1 MFAKQT
7 CRSASLIVVL
17 AWPVIALADPE
28 PKGTFEIG
36 AGYDTDYGFGALAR
50 VSQPD
55 LFHTGNALSLS
66 SEISER
72 RQRFDLNFEVPKLG
86 LGADLFRDTR
96 MLRPGLW
103 RDSTGIA
110 VTAKQQ
116 LSRHWRAS
124 IGYRLEDVTA
134 TTDFSARSLEPVA
147 MAPGILSTL
156 TARLEYSSL
165 DTPVEPLRGS
175 TFGAELEYSDPR
187 LGSSLELARGTA
199 WAATNQPLGPFT
211 LHAGLRATAIS
222 SPSPIPLSE
231 RLYLE
236 GSHDVRGYFLGGIG
250 PADGGTYSITGRAS
264 LELPVWG
271 GLSVEG
277 FADGADISGY
287 RGASTGVGVIWRS
300 PIGPLHFDL
309 AFPIGGGAPMF
320 TFGIG
325 STW

>member
-7 CRSASLIVVL
+7 SRSASLIVVL

-28 PKGTFEIG
+28 PTGTFEIG
-36 AGYDTDYGFGALAR
+36 AGYDTDYGFGAVAR
-50 VSQPD
+50 VSQSD
-55 LFHTGNALSLS
+55 LFHTGNALTLS

-72 RQRFDLNFEVPKLG
+72 RQRFDLTFVDPQLG
-86 LGADLFRDTR
+86 LGGDLFRDTR

-110 VTAKQQ
+110 VTEKVQ

-124 IGYRLEDVTA
+124 VGYRLEDVTA
-134 TTDFSARSLEPVA
+134 SSDFSARSLQPVA
-147 MAPGILSTL
+147 MAPGLLSTV
-156 TARLEYSSL
+156 TARLEYSTL
-165 DTPVEPLRGS
+165 DTPIEPLRGS
-175 TFGAELEYSDPR
+175 TFGAQLDYSDPR

-199 WAATNQPLGPFT
+199 WAATNQPLGPLT

-222 SPSPIPLSE
+222 SDSPIPLSE

-236 GSHDVRGYFLGGIG
+236 GSHDVRGYGLGGIG
-250 PADGGTYSITGRAS
+250 PVDGGTYSLVGHVS
-264 LELPVWG
+264 LELPVYRG
-271 GLSVEG
+271 FSVEG

-287 RGASTGVGVIWRS
+287 RGASTGFGVIWRS
-300 PIGPLHFDL
+300 PIGPLHFDV
-309 AFPIGGGAPMF
+309 AFPIGGGAPML

-325 STW
+325 SLW